1 MSGDAT
7 GTTSHDTEHGPY
19 DQVFVLLG
27 WAWDVAAAARAST
40 RYTVTHAN
48 VSEIGALGALIRVDA
63 DYAETVDLS
72 RPLLAVPL
80 PEVRTPIVIDGWH
93 RIHKARETGVAEL
106 PVIFL
111 DAHDERACRLMGG
124 SVRRR
129 W

>member
-7 GTTSHDTEHGPY
+7 GTTSHDTDHDPY

-27 WAWDVAAAARAST
+27 WAWDVALAARAAARYPVT
-40 RYTVTHAN
+40 RAN
-48 VSEIGALGALIRVDA
+48 VSEIGALGALIRIDD

-93 RIHKARETGVAEL
+93 RIHKARQTGVTEL

-111 DAHDERACRLMGG
+111 DGDDERACRLMGG
-124 SVRRR
+124 GIKRR

>member
-7 GTTSHDTEHGPY
+7 NTLMHDTEHARY

-27 WAWDVAAAARAST
+27 WAWDVALAARAAT
-40 RYTVTHAN
+40 RHPVTHAK
-48 VSEIGALGALIRVDA
+48 VSEIGALCALIRIDRE
-63 DYAETVDLS
+63 YAETVNLS

-80 PEVRTPIVIDGWH
+80 PDVGTPIVIDGWH
-93 RIHKARETGVAEL
+93 RIHKARQTGVAEL

-111 DAHDERACRLMGG
+111 SGDDERACRLMGG

>member
-7 GTTSHDTEHGPY
+7 GTTSHDTEHDPY

-27 WAWDVAAAARAST
+27 WAWDVARAARAAT
-40 RYTVTHAN
+40 RYPVSHAN
-48 VSEIGALGALIRVDA
+48 VSDIGALGALIRIDHE
-63 DYAETVDLS
+63 YAERVDLS

-93 RIHKARETGVAEL
+93 RIHKARQTGVTDL

-111 DAHDERACRLMGG
+111 DADDERACRLMGG
-124 SVRRR
+124 GIKRR